1 MDPVPLLR
9 HLEQRTEA
17 MLADLRVLVEHESP
31 TGDEGALTALAG
43 TIAAWWTALGAEVR
57 RHPVPGV
64 GTHLEIRWP
73 AAPSASGPASGP
85 PPGPVPRPALLL
97 CHMDTVHPVGTLARN
112 PFRVE
117 QGWAYGPGSY
127 DMKAGV
133 VMALHAARA
142 LQELGS
148 GPARPVVLLVT
159 ADEEVGSRTSRT
171 LIEARARG
179 AAYAL
184 VLEPAAPGGAVKT
197 ARKGAARYDLT
208 VQGKAAHAG
217 NDFER
222 GVSANVELARLVLA
236 LHALTD
242 VARGTTVNIGVIHGG
257 TRANVVPEFARAE
270 VDVRFFHLEEA
281 TRVDRAI
288 RSLTTGPGASLRVEG
303 GIDRPPLERTAA
315 VAELYERARS
325 LAARMDYPLPE
336 AAAGGFSDGNLT
348 AALGLP
354 TLDGL
359 GAAGDGGHTT
369 WEYVEVSSLAPRT
382 ALLAA
387 LLATH

>member
-1 MDPVPLLR
+1 MDPVRLLR

-43 TIAAWWTALGAEVR
+43 ILAARWSALGAGVR

-64 GTHLEIRWP
+64 GPHLEIRWP
-73 AAPSASGPASGP
+73 GAPPAGPGDTP
-85 PPGPVPRPALLL
+85 PRPALLL

-117 QGWAYGPGSY
+117 QGRAYGPGSY
-127 DMKAGV
+127 DMKAGI
-133 VMALHAARA
+133 VMALHAARS
-142 LQELGS
+142 LQELGLA
-148 GPARPVVLLVT
+148 PARPVVLLVT
-159 ADEEVGSRTSRT
+159 TDEEVGSLTSRA
-171 LIEARARG
+171 LIEARARE

-197 ARKGAARYDLT
+197 ARKGVARYDLT

-222 GVSANVELARLVLA
+222 GVSANVELARLILA
-236 LHALTD
+236 LHALSD
-242 VARGTTVNIGVIHGG
+242 LERGTTVNIGVVQGG

-270 VDVRFFHLEEA
+270 VDVRFFHLDEA
-281 TRVDRAI
+281 TRVDRAV

-303 GIDRPPLERTAA
+303 GINRPPLERTAA
-315 VAELYERARS
+315 VAEMYEHARA
-325 LAARMDYPLPE
+325 LAAQMDYPLPE
-336 AAAGGFSDGNLT
+336 AAVGGASDGNFT
-348 AALGLP
+348 AGTGLP

-359 GAAGDGGHTT
+359 GAAGDGAHTT

-387 LLATH
+387 LLATL